1 MTQPTTTSP
10 EFHAKL
16 HEALNQYFDDE
27 ELHTLCFDIGVDY
40 DGLKGAGKAAKARE
54 LITYIEGHPEIFP
67 PDKFNDS
74 LAFVEPEQFPE
85 LTDCLL
91 RKGYSEAAIRGIL
104 GGNFLRVAAAVW
116 K

>member
-54 LITYIEGHPEIFP
+54 LITYIDRRNRIADPGLWPVT
-67 PDKFNDS
+67 
-74 LAFVEPEQFPE
+74 LEPFWVSTSTTSCCSPAH
-85 LTDCLL
+85 CRRLL
-91 RKGYSEAAIRGIL
+91 KPTR
-104 GGNFLRVAAAVW
+104 
-116 K
+116 